1 MRVPDAQ
8 YGRMYDERLGEEYH
22 TADDW
27 FVQARNGY
35 IDAPVVLDAIKDL
48 LNGEADRSD
57 DEAFKAMRREQ
68 AERVGYMAARER
80 AEVAPEID
88 TSHYNVEQM
97 KLDFMDGI
105 GGIDEAEIADGV
117 YLSATF
123 ERQNGVVLISI
134 RDCSDPDRG
143 DGTGAVAIPLPD
155 FKGMNQKDFDCNV
168 GWLRNMGMEYHEQ

>member
-8 YGRMYDERLGEEYH
+8 YSCMYDERLGEEDL
-22 TADDW
+22 TANDW

-35 IDAPVVLDAIKDL
+35 EDNPAVLDAIKDL

-57 DEAFKAMRREQ
+57 DEAFKAMRHEQ

-80 AEVAPEID
+80 AEADQGID
-88 TSHYNVEQM
+88 TSLYNVEQM

-105 GGIDEAEIADGV
+105 GGIDEAEISDGV
-117 YLSATF
+117 YLSAII
-123 ERQNGVVLISI
+123 EMGDGMVLVSV

-143 DGTGAVAIPLPD
+143 YSTGATAIPFAD
-155 FKGMNQKDFDCNV
+155 FKSMNQKDFDCIV
-168 GWLRNMGMEYHEQ
+168 GVLRNMGVEYPKQ